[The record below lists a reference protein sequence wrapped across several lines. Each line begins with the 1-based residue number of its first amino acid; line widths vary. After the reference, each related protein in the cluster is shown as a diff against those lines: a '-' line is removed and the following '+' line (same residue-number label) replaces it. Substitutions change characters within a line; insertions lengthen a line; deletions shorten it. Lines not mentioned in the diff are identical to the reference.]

1 MMLNKI
7 GISMSQ
13 KNLSLKANQFGEGIW
28 SLHYNH
34 ILSHI
39 NRGKYVRCFIYNHHY
54 VPDIFSCV
62 ILHVGLQN
70 LQKCLFNQ
78 CLFNRMN
85 I

>member
-13 KNLSLKANQFGEGIW
+13 KSLSLKANQLGEGIW

-34 ILSHI
+34 ISSRYI

-70 LQKCLFNQ
+70 CKNVCSINV
-78 CLFNRMN
+78 CSIR
-85 I
+85 